1 MALLANSRLS
11 AGAAHPTRWLLVLHG
26 LLGRGS
32 NWRTFTQQLV
42 KAHPSWGG
50 VLVDLRMHGESQG
63 FPPPHTVEAA
73 AVDLDA
79 LATSLPGKVEG
90 VLGHSL
96 GGKVALAWAARRPP
110 ELRKAFILDTHPG
123 TRPEGRGSEGTR
135 AILSVLRSLPPLF
148 ASRQAFVA
156 QVEAAGQP
164 PAMAQWLAM
173 NLKRTEEGLVLAVD
187 LDAME
192 SLFADVLR
200 RDDWATLASPPPGL
214 RFHFVL
220 GGRSTTVDG
229 ESRARLE
236 QMAAAGQLGLTVLPE
251 SGHWVH
257 VDDPQGTLD
266 AVAAALA

>member
-1 MALLANSRLS
+1 MALLASSRVS

-42 KAHPSWGG
+42 RAHPSWGG

-79 LATSLPGKVEG
+79 LAQTLPGKVEG

-110 ELRKAFILDTHPG
+110 ELRQAFILDANPG
-123 TRPEGRGSEGTR
+123 PRPDGRGSEGTL
-135 AILSVLRSLPPLF
+135 AILSLLRSLPPRF
-148 ASRQAFVA
+148 DSRPAFVA
-156 QVEAAGQP
+156 QLEAAGQP

-173 NLKRTEEGLVLAVD
+173 NLRRTEEGLVLAVD

-200 RDDWATLASPPPGL
+200 RDDWATLASPPPG

-257 VDDPQGTLD
+257 VDEPVGTLA